1 MFNLILAEQ
10 CGTAAKCSKRLIKI
24 TLILVFTLII
34 SKAQAQ
40 DFFPEQTDYGFRF
53 GADFDLPG
61 KNLSADYRPGVNYN
75 LSLMRYF
82 EQFTVDVTAGY
93 RQFQAKYPTLTQPG
107 IGGGSDGVFTTSPFE
122 SFALSIGAVYNLPLS
137 NNARLYG
144 GLNSGFYFT
153 SYSVSYQDPNT
164 SFYAGSSS
172 KQAYVAPKLGAAFA
186 INNNLDFD
194 VHAAYN
200 VFTEHYE
207 VNSRTGESGTLFT
220 SFSAGVGL
228 VFKF

>member
-1 MFNLILAEQ
+1 MFNLIIAEQ
-10 CGTAAKCSKRLIKI
+10 HRAAKNLKALIKI
-24 TLILVFTLII
+24 ALILLFTLNF
-34 SKAQAQ
+34 SSAHAQ

-82 EQFTVDVTAGY
+82 EKFTVDVTAGY
-93 RQFQAKYPTLTQPG
+93 RQFQAKYPTLSQATNTG
-107 IGGGSDGVFTTSPFE
+107 TTGVFTTSPFE
-122 SFALSIGAVYNLPLS
+122 SFALSVGAVYNLPLGD
-137 NNARLYG
+137 NTKLYG

-153 SYSVSYQDPNT
+153 SYSVSYQDENT
-164 SFYAGSSS
+164 SFYEGSSS
-172 KQAYVAPKLGAAFA
+172 KQAYVAPKIGAAFA

>member
-1 MFNLILAEQ
+1 MFNLIITKQRRIVTHLRPLF
-10 CGTAAKCSKRLIKI
+10 CAAI
-24 TLILVFTLII
+24 TLLLTLTF
-34 SKAQAQ
+34 SKVQAQ
-40 DFFPEQTDYGFRF
+40 DFFPEQTDFGFRF

-61 KNLSADYRPGVNYN
+61 KNLSADYRPGINYN

-82 EQFTVDVTAGY
+82 DKFTVDVTAGF
-93 RQFQAKYPTLTQPG
+93 RQFQAKYPTLSQAGT
-107 IGGGSDGVFTTSPFE
+107 GSGSAGMLTTSPFE
-122 SFALSIGAVYNLPLS
+122 SFALSIGAVYNLPLGEK
-137 NNARLYG
+137 AKLYG
-144 GLNSGFYFT
+144 GLNSGIYFT
-153 SYSVSYQDPNT
+153 SYSVSYQDETT
-164 SFYAGSSS
+164 SFYEGSSS
-172 KQAYVAPKLGAAFA
+172 KQTYVAPKLGAAFA

-200 VFTEHYE
+200 IFTEHYE